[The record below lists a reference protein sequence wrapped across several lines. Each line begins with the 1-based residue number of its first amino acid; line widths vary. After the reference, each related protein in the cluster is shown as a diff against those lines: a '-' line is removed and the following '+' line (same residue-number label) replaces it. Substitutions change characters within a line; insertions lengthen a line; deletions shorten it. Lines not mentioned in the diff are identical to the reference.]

1 MRVTQQEMDASHERI
16 VEGAARL
23 FRERGVRS
31 TSVADAMNAAGLT
44 HGGFYRHFKTK
55 DDLVVESLRLA
66 FDSFASPLESRQQ
79 DEPAERV
86 AAEFKALYLSD
97 EHVAN
102 PALGCPMPA
111 LGGELARESA
121 QIKAEFSAGLKR
133 VLDALA
139 PCYAGTDP
147 ERQDA
152 AARELAMLVGAV
164 VLARASDGAMGSRL
178 LDACRASA
186 AAVGAGTQGPAP
198 SREAKKAR
206 ISSLAARVG

>member
-16 VEGAARL
+16 VSGAARL
-23 FRERGVRS
+23 FRERGLRA

-55 DDLVVESLRLA
+55 DDLVVESLRVA
-66 FDSFASPLESRQQ
+66 FDSFTAPLESRQKL
-79 DEPAERV
+79 EPADQV
-86 AAEFKALYLSD
+86 AADFRALYLSD

-102 PALGCPMPA
+102 PGLGCPMPA

-121 QIKAEFSAGLKR
+121 QVKAEFSVGLKR

-139 PCYAGTDP
+139 QSHMGTEPD
-147 ERQDA
+147 RQDA

-164 VLARASDGAMGSRL
+164 VLARASDGAMAERL
-178 LDACRASA
+178 LSACRASRR
-186 AAVGAGTQGPAP
+186 AAV
-198 SREAKKAR
+198 
-206 ISSLAARVG
+206 VD